1 MKEDFVEIVTADG
14 TMDAFVTYPEKS
26 GPFPAVII
34 YMDIWGV
41 RDELYDIARSVGAVG
56 YCCVV
61 PDLYYRDGR
70 RIHFDFRNERNQT
83 ISRDRL
89 EGEKLRA
96 ILARPQLTNTMVMDD
111 TGAVLKFLESSVFVR
126 QGGVGALG
134 YCMGGRYAMS
144 AAGTYP
150 ETVIASAS
158 LHGTALISEQKDS
171 PHRLA
176 ARLRGEFYCGFAE
189 HDIHAPPPLV
199 REMEEILDPC
209 QVRYRFTVHPGAE
222 HGYALPERDVHDKR
236 ATARDWELI
245 FAMFHRQIPPYRA

>member
-1 MKEDFVEIVTADG
+1 
-14 TMDAFVTYPEKS
+14 
-26 GPFPAVII
+26 
-34 YMDIWGV
+34 MDIWGV

-111 TGAVLKFLESSVFVR
+111 TGAVLKFLESSAFVR

-199 REMEEILDPC
+199 REMEEILDQLNTIRPRKARVLGMRSRYAQFRIFGYLGGATDGIDCRRLRPWLGCPPHFIDMPC
-209 QVRYRFTVHPGAE
+209 SRPTSPRCG
-222 HGYALPERDVHDKR
+222 GR
-236 ATARDWELI
+236 
-245 FAMFHRQIPPYRA
+245 